1 MSHKRRTDAEWIRI
15 IQDCKSSSYPDSEW
29 CRMNNITP
37 STFYRKLS
45 ILREKKACVDDLTKP
60 VICDDQAVVEVNLH
74 KEQPISLNTPTVTN
88 EVALRLNVG
97 GITVEILNSAAK
109 ATIENTLQSLRV
121 LC

>member
-1 MSHKRRTDAEWIRI
+1 MAHKRRTDAEWIRI

-45 ILREKKACVDDLTKP
+45 ILREKACVDDITKP

-74 KEQPISLNTPTVTN
+74 KEQPISLNTPTATN